1 MKKENMDK
9 YNIWLTLIFGRANP
23 KIHEVIRKYGS
34 SKAAYEAVSEGDTS
48 VLTAAEKE
56 QISYATMDKVERLIE
71 YCGKRGIKICSL
83 GSRDYPKLLAEIYD
97 PPVVF
102 YYRGDLS
109 CLDELTLTFIGAR
122 KATDVTLKNCA
133 KVTYETGRVGV
144 TLVSG
149 MAIGTDQ
156 CVHRTCVRNGLKT
169 VGVLG
174 CGIDY
179 EYPKGTFELREQM
192 IMYGGAVISEL
203 LPREEPSKDYFNPRN
218 RIMAGLSRGT
228 AIFQA
233 SVMSGTLITASYAVN
248 ENRDVFC
255 VPPPDVFDATYD
267 GVKSLIDDGAI
278 LLFDHIDILKEYV
291 GLYI

>member
-1 MKKENMDK
+1 MKENMDR

-23 KIHEVIRKYGS
+23 KIHEVIRKYKS
-34 SKAAYEAVSEGDTS
+34 SKAAYEAISGGDHS
-48 VLTAAEKE
+48 VLTPAEKD
-56 QISYATMDKVERLIE
+56 QTGYATLEKVDMLIDYCER
-71 YCGKRGIKICSL
+71 RGIKICSL
-83 GSRDYPKLLAEIYD
+83 GSKEYPKLLAEIYD

-109 CLDELTLTFIGAR
+109 CLDELTLTFIGSR
-122 KATDVTLKNCA
+122 NATDYTLKNCSRI
-133 KVTYETGRVGV
+133 TYEIGKVGI

-149 MAIGTDQ
+149 LAIGTDQ
-156 CVHRTCVRNGLKT
+156 CVHRTCIRNRFRT
-169 VGVLG
+169 VGILG
-174 CGIDY
+174 CGLDY
-179 EYPKGTFELREQM
+179 EYPKGTFELRERM
-192 IMYGGAVISEL
+192 IMDGGAVISEL
-203 LPREEPSKDYFNPRN
+203 LPKDEPSKEYFNPRN

-233 SVMSGTLITASYAVN
+233 GVNSGTLITASYAVD

-255 VPPPDVFDATYD
+255 VPPPNVFDPTYD

-278 LLFDHIDILKEYV
+278 MFFDHIDILKEYV